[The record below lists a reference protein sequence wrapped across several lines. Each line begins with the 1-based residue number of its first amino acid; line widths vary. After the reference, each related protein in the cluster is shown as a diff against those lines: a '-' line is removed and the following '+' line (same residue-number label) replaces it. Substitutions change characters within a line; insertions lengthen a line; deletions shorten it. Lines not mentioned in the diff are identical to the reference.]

1 MNAWVLALM
10 ALLGSLGLAQKPLK
24 TLAWGSYSLRI
35 EENEGGQVARILLAG
50 RTLVEV
56 RDFLLE
62 VSLVEVTG
70 RPPKELLLTG
80 YSGGAHCCTTHY
92 LFTQEGGLRN
102 LLYQEWGD
110 GGIQEVRDLD
120 GDGRGELIALWVYAY
135 FGDLSFAY
143 SPGVYRVYAYDGMAF
158 HEVTRKFPVPALQA
172 MRAYREDFL
181 NARSSGDLLGMRGS
195 ALGYWLNALV
205 IGQGAE
211 AKRWLM
217 ESAPPEV
224 RSWLLQHEEEILNSV
239 SALPRSYSRAL
250 PPKR

>member
-10 ALLGSLGLAQKPLK
+10 ALLGSLGLAQKPLQ

-35 EENEGGQVARILLAG
+35 EENEEGQVARILLAG

-56 RDFLLE
+56 RDFRLE
-62 VSLVEVTG
+62 ASLVEVTG

-102 LLYQEWGD
+102 LLYQEWGN
-110 GGIQEVRDLD
+110 GGIREVRDLD
-120 GDGRGELIALWVYAY
+120 GDGRGELIALGVYAY
-135 FGDLSFAY
+135 FGDLPFAY
-143 SPGVYRVYAYDGMAF
+143 SPGVYLVYAYDGMVF

-181 NARSSGDLLGMRGS
+181 KARSSGDLPRMQGS

-224 RSWLLQHEEEILNSV
+224 RSWLSQHEEEILNSV
-239 SALPRSYSRAL
+239 SALPRSYSRTL